1 MQQYHAIRI
10 NPTPS
15 EVVALLSAATAAANA
30 NASQMI
36 RLVED
41 NHAKW
46 RKFARTLETS
56 VAGSKDFVAGRGR
69 LPTSQVVGSWWTDH
83 IGRKHVV
90 VRGRRLEDESAN
102 DLIRR
107 TRTDERPPLWHCYPD
122 HLFLKRDATS
132 SVWLAACGCGTVGT
146 PESLGWMGE
155 TCGPCYDQHEELGP
169 DALRQNRPGMLPA
182 QHGTIHALAFDR
194 EGKRVAAVEE
204 GGYVSVWALDG
215 LQSTIR
221 FRKYGNDATNVAFAG
236 SNSLIIAGPT
246 SRGSAVSIVDLMD
259 GEHPEK
265 VLIRRKI
272 VAIDKPE
279 DLISELHDALAYR
292 GLVSSCEPDQF
303 AVSTGSDII
312 LSQLTNFLNV
322 RKLQCI
328 GNTLISGNPSPTE
341 RFAIVLQTYGLQVVN
356 LLKMNWAVGFSAAVW
371 YQVGSMHELMFHT
384 IYNETNR
391 RVIGF
396 IGQIIYFDICKSNAG
411 VDISSPAFRA
421 IGNQSNEITAI
432 ALSLDRKHLFVA
444 DGDGL
449 LYVLDSDTLEPRF
462 SLGWHITPIRSLA
475 ISADGRTLATG
486 GGEGGVKLWP
496 IDRILAE
503 LL

>member
-10 NPTPS
+10 DPTPS
-15 EVVALLSAATAAANA
+15 EVVALLSAATAAANGFHE
-30 NASQMI
+30 M
-36 RLVED
+36 RLLD
-41 NHAKW
+41 DDDAKW
-46 RKFARTLETS
+46 HKFARTLETS
-56 VAGSKDFVAGRGR
+56 AAGCKDFVAGRGR

-122 HLFLKRDATS
+122 HLFLKRDETS

-155 TCGPCYDQHEELGP
+155 TCGPCYDQREELGP
-169 DALRQNRPGMLPA
+169 DALRQHRPGMLPA

-215 LQSTIR
+215 LQPTIR
-221 FRKYGNDATNVAFAG
+221 FRFYGNVATNIAFTG
-236 SNSLIIAGPT
+236 SEKLVLGGMA
-246 SRGSAVSIVDLMD
+246 SRGSSVAIVN
-259 GEHPEK
+259 
-265 VLIRRKI
+265 LIDDDHTVTILKCRKI
-272 VAIDKPE
+272 NFVDSTLTRPNSECYVAS
-279 DLISELHDALAYR
+279 LYR
-292 GLVSSCEPDQF
+292 GLVSSYEPDVY
-303 AVSTGSDII
+303 ALSTGSEIV
-312 LSQLTNFLNV
+312 LSQLTNFMTNC
-322 RKLQCI
+322 KLQC
-328 GNTLISGNPSPTE
+328 TCFCLISGNPSPSE
-341 RFAIVLQTYGLQVVN
+341 RFAIVFETSGLQVVD
-356 LLKMNWAVGFSAAVW
+356 LQVWNWVAGFSTPVQ
-371 YQVGSMHELMFHT
+371 YHVGSMDELWSHT
-384 IYNETNR
+384 VYNEING

-396 IGQIIYFDICKSNAG
+396 IGQIIYSDICNSNVG
-411 VDISSPAFRA
+411 VSVSDPTFRA
-421 IGNQSNEITAI
+421 IGCRSNEITAI
-432 ALSLDRKHLFVA
+432 ALSLDRRHLFVA

-449 LYVLDSDTLEPRF
+449 LYVLDSDTLEPLF
-462 SLGWHITPIRSLA
+462 SLGWHITRISSLA

-486 GGEGGVKLWP
+486 GGDGGVKLWP

>member
-10 NPTPS
+10 DPTPS
-15 EVVALLSAATAAANA
+15 EVVALLSAAA
-30 NASQMI
+30 NASQEMRI
-36 RLVED
+36 VED
-41 NHAKW
+41 NHARW
-46 RKFARTLETS
+46 RKFARALEKS

-83 IGRKHVV
+83 IGRKHLV

-155 TCGPCYDQHEELGP
+155 TCGPCHDQHEELGP
-169 DALRQNRPGMLPA
+169 DVLRQQRPGMLPA

-215 LQSTIR
+215 LQPTIR
-221 FRKYGNDATNVAFAG
+221 FRLNVNDSTNIAFAG
-236 SNSLIIAGPT
+236 SDGLIVGRQE
-246 SRGSAVSIVDLMD
+246 SRVSGLSIVKLTDND
-259 GEHPEK
+259 HTVT
-265 VLIRRKI
+265 VLKYRRGFL
-272 VAIDKPE
+272 VDTSNHYFSETYGTSAHHG
-279 DLISELHDALAYR
+279 LI
-292 GLVSSCEPDQF
+292 SSCESNVF
-303 AVSTGSDII
+303 AVSTGSEIV
-312 LSQLTNFLNV
+312 LSHLTNLLID
-322 RKLQCI
+322 RRLQC
-328 GNTLISGNPSPTE
+328 TSYSLISGNPTPSE
-341 RFAIVLQTYGLQVVN
+341 RYAIVFQESGFQVVD
-356 LLKMNWAVGFSAAVW
+356 LLEWNWVAGFSTPVQ
-371 YQVGSMHELMFHT
+371 YLVGSLNELWMHAV
-384 IYNETNR
+384 YNEING

-396 IGQIIYFDICKSNAG
+396 IGMNMFRDMCDSPAG
-411 VDISSPAFRA
+411 VSITNPLFMAM
-421 IGNQSNEITAI
+421 GNQSNEITAI
-432 ALSLDRKHLFVA
+432 ALSLDRKHVFIA

>member
-10 NPTPS
+10 DPTPS
-15 EVVALLSAATAAANA
+15 EVVALLSAATVAANGFHEE
-30 NASQMI
+30 
-36 RLVED
+36 RLLED
-41 NHAKW
+41 DDAKW

-83 IGRKHVV
+83 IERKHIV

-102 DLIRR
+102 DLTFR
-107 TRTDERPPLWHCYPD
+107 TRTDERTPLWHCYPD

-155 TCGPCYDQHEELGP
+155 TCGPCYDQREELGS
-169 DALRQNRPGMLPA
+169 DVLRQHRPGMLPA
-182 QHGTIHALAFDR
+182 QLGTIHALAFDR

-204 GGYVSVWALDG
+204 GGYVSVWSLDG
-215 LQSTIR
+215 TQPTIR
-221 FRKYGNDATNVAFAG
+221 FQLEDGYDASYVAFG
-236 SNSLIIAGPT
+236 SKDRLILGVSDWDHHGIVVNLNDKRHKELLFFENEHSLGFIPCQEF
-246 SRGSAVSIVDLMD
+246 D
-259 GEHPEK
+259 
-265 VLIRRKI
+265 I
-272 VAIDKPE
+272 VAF
-279 DLISELHDALAYR
+279 
-292 GLVSSCEPDQF
+292 SSHVRVGMNSVRFVRITNADVIHEFQHSGYC
-303 AVSTGSDII
+303 T
-312 LSQLTNFLNV
+312 LS
-322 RKLQCI
+322 
-328 GNTLISGNPSPTE
+328 SNPSPTE
-341 RFAIVLQTYGLQVVN
+341 RYTIVFLAPNLQVVDTIEWG
-356 LLKMNWAVGFSAAVW
+356 WATGFSSPVP
-371 YQVGSMHELMFHT
+371 YLIGSIDELWSHT
-384 IYNETNR
+384 VYNEING

-396 IGQIIYFDICKSNAG
+396 IGQMIYSDICKSAKGNN
-411 VDISSPAFRA
+411 VSDPVFRA
-421 IGNQSNEITAI
+421 IGCQSNEITAI

-444 DGDGL
+444 DGAGL

-486 GGEGGVKLWP
+486 GGDGGVKLWP

>member
-10 NPTPS
+10 DPTPS
-15 EVVALLSAATAAANA
+15 EVVALLSAATAAANGFHE
-30 NASQMI
+30 M
-36 RLVED
+36 RLLD
-41 NHAKW
+41 DDDAKW
-46 RKFARTLETS
+46 HKFARTLETS
-56 VAGSKDFVAGRGR
+56 AAGCKDFVAGRGR

-122 HLFLKRDATS
+122 HLFLKRDETS

-155 TCGPCYDQHEELGP
+155 TCGPCYDQREELGP
-169 DALRQNRPGMLPA
+169 DALRQHRPGMLPA

-194 EGKRVAAVEE
+194 EGKRIAGVEE
-204 GGYVSVWALDG
+204 GGYVSMWALDG
-215 LQSTIR
+215 LQPTIR
-221 FRKYGNDATNVAFAG
+221 FRMNVNDSTNIAFAG
-236 SNSLIIAGPT
+236 SDGLIVGRQESRT
-246 SRGSAVSIVDLMD
+246 SGLSIVKLSDND
-259 GEHPEK
+259 HAVT
-265 VLIRRKI
+265 VLKYRR
-272 VAIDKPE
+272 VFLVDTSNHYFSETYGTSAHHG
-279 DLISELHDALAYR
+279 LI
-292 GLVSSCEPDQF
+292 SSCESNVF
-303 AVSTGSDII
+303 AVSTGSEIV
-312 LSQLTNFLNV
+312 LSHLTNLLTD
-322 RKLQCI
+322 RRLPC
-328 GNTLISGNPSPTE
+328 TSHSLMSGNSSPSE
-341 RFAIVLQTYGLQVVN
+341 RYAIVFQETGLQVVD
-356 LLKMNWAVGFSAAVW
+356 LLEWNWAAGFSTPVQ
-371 YQVGSMHELMFHT
+371 YLVGSMHELWSHAV
-384 IYNETNR
+384 YNEING
-391 RVIGF
+391 RVLGF
-396 IGQIIYFDICKSNAG
+396 IGTIIYFDICNSNVG
-411 VDISSPAFRA
+411 VSVSDPTFGA
-421 IGNQSNEITAI
+421 IGCQSQEITAI

-486 GGEGGVKLWP
+486 GGDGGVKLWP

>member
-10 NPTPS
+10 DPTPS
-15 EVVALLSAATAAANA
+15 EVVAMLSAATAAANGFHE
-30 NASQMI
+30 M
-36 RLVED
+36 RLLD
-41 NHAKW
+41 DDDAKW
-46 RKFARTLETS
+46 RKFARTLEKS
-56 VAGSKDFVAGRGR
+56 VAGSKEYVAGKR
-69 LPTSQVVGSWWTDH
+69 LPTSQIVGSWWTDH
-83 IGRKHVV
+83 IDRKHVV
-90 VRGRRLEDESAN
+90 VRGRRLEDESAH

-122 HLFLKRDATS
+122 HLFLKREGMS
-132 SVWLAACGCGTVGT
+132 SIWLAACGCGTVGT

-155 TCGPCYDQHEELGP
+155 TCGPCYDQREELGP
-169 DALRQNRPGMLPA
+169 DALRHHRPGMLPA

-194 EGKRVAAVEE
+194 DGKRVAAVEE

-215 LQSTIR
+215 ILPTIR
-221 FRKYGNDATNVAFAG
+221 FRKYGNDATNVAFADN
-236 SNSLIIAGPT
+236 NSLIIAGPT
-246 SRGSAVSIVDLMD
+246 SRGSALSIVDLTD
-259 GEHPEK
+259 GDHPEK
-265 VLIRRKI
+265 MLIRRKI

-279 DLISELHDALAYR
+279 DLISELHDAPAYQ
-292 GLVSSCEPDQF
+292 GLVSSCKPDQF

-312 LSQLTNFLNV
+312 LSQLTHFSNICRLKCV
-322 RKLQCI
+322 
-328 GNTLISGNPSPTE
+328 GNSMISGNPSPTE
-341 RFAIVLQTYGLQVVN
+341 RFAIVFHTRGIQVID
-356 LLKMNWAVGFSAAVW
+356 LLEWCWVYEFTAPVR
-371 YQVGSMHELMFHT
+371 YQVGSMQQLWCHT
-384 IYNETNR
+384 VYNDANGR
-391 RVIGF
+391 LIGF
-396 IGQIIYFDICKSNAG
+396 IGHIIYNNVCDSMAG
-411 VDISSPAFRA
+411 VSVTNAAFRA

-432 ALSLDRKHLFVA
+432 ALSRDRKHVFVA

-486 GGEGGVKLWP
+486 GSDGGVKLWP